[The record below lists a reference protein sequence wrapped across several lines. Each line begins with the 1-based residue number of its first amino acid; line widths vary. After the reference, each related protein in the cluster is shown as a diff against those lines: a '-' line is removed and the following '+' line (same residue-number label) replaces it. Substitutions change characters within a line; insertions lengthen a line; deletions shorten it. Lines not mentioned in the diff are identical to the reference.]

1 MNHRVFSPGRGAVL
15 MAVGLASSSLFLLPA
30 ASAEPLLPQAGSQSA
45 ADTINAYQAAG
56 FVVQVQYLE
65 GHPNVALGECRVTA
79 IRNFNGPMASLMMLS
94 TVDIDVVCPN
104 AK

>member
-1 MNHRVFSPGRGAVL
+1 MNRCVFTTGRGAVFL
-15 MAVGLASSSLFLLPA
+15 AIGLASGLFLLPV
-30 ASAEPLLPQAGSQSA
+30 ASAEPTLPQAGSQSA
-45 ADTINAYQAAG
+45 ADTVTAYQAAG
-56 FVVQVQYLE
+56 FDVQIQYLE
-65 GHPNVALGECRVTA
+65 GRPNVGLADCRVTA